1 MHRWAQLTIEVEIK
15 EIKTMLGEVSMK
27 LDALIQDRETLTMMI
42 ISERALK
49 DFLASEPDLY
59 SARDVKV
66 AYR

>member
-1 MHRWAQLTIEVEIK
+1 MTIEVEIK

-27 LDALIQDRETLTMMI
+27 IDALIQDRETLTMMI

-49 DFLASEPDLY
+49 DFLAIEPDLY

-66 AYR
+66 TYR

>member
-1 MHRWAQLTIEVEIK
+1 LTIEVEIK

-49 DFLASEPDLY
+49 DFLTSEPDLY
-59 SARDVKV
+59 SARDLKV
-66 AYR
+66 TYR

>member
-1 MHRWAQLTIEVEIK
+1 MTIEVEIK

-59 SARDVKV
+59 SSRDVKV

>member
-1 MHRWAQLTIEVEIK
+1 MTIEVEIK

>member
-1 MHRWAQLTIEVEIK
+1 LTIEVEIK

-66 AYR
+66 TYR